1 MSNRYYWLKLQTG
14 FFDSDEIRAIES
26 QENGGDYICFWLKLL
41 IRAIQQ
47 EEPGRLRFKET
58 IPYTDS
64 LLASVTK
71 TDIDIVRSAMKVFQE
86 LGMVEIVPDGTI
98 WIEAAQA
105 LVGSECDS
113 AERVRAFRA

>member
-1 MSNRYYWLKLQTG
+1 MERPQSKNGENRGPRNEQPLLLAKATDG

-98 WIEAAQA
+98 
-105 LVGSECDS
+105 
-113 AERVRAFRA
+113 